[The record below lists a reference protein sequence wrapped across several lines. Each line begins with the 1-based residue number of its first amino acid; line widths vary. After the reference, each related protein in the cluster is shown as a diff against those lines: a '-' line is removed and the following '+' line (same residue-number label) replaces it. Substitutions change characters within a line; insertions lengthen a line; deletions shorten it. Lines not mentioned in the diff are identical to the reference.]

1 MASISCPPSPGSATP
16 PPTWWRSGSGV
27 AGPDVGV
34 TKNKCIRVGYAV
46 SRFLAP
52 PRRSLGTLGAVLGRE
67 VPDCCCGALV
77 ARGSSAPVH
86 IAGHPKRCNL
96 MSFVLRPP
104 ILQRYEEAVIF
115 LEWLSQQYSS
125 QMDSLRH
132 ELALKAST
140 SARRRRERCYVET
153 AGSSGYPTFRI
164 AILALH
170 PSFQAIYRSSNY
182 TRRNKC
188 YRGPT
193 WLTLPLCV
201 CRAADSSQ

>member
-1 MASISCPPSPGSATP
+1 MA
-16 PPTWWRSGSGV
+16 
-27 AGPDVGV
+27 
-34 TKNKCIRVGYAV
+34 
-46 SRFLAP
+46 
-52 PRRSLGTLGAVLGRE
+52 PRRRPLGTLGAVLGRE

-132 ELALKAST
+132 ELAMKAST
-140 SARRRRERCYVET
+140 CARPRRERCYVET

-182 TRRNKC
+182 SYTRRNKC

-193 WLTLPLCV
+193 WLTLPVGV
-201 CRAADSSQ
+201 CRAANSSQ